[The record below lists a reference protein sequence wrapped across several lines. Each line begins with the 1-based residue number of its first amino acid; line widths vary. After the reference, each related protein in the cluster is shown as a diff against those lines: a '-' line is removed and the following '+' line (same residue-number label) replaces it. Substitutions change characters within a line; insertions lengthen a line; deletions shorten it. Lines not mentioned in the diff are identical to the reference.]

1 MRELAEKWSAVP
13 DWETASIEVR
23 DTKIVTLTGL
33 SQLLVSG
40 DLGAWARASGIAGDS
55 SGASSVVMGDR
66 YAVRIGRDRLLAVS
80 AKPFEISAGWHEHG
94 FAVSVIDA
102 GLHVLEIGGPQA
114 PEILARATTLDPN
127 GSSASAAILFAGV
140 NAFVYRHGNA
150 ERLRVH
156 ADRGLAPYLWQ
167 WFEQVC
173 S

>member
-1 MRELAEKWSAVP
+1 MRDLAEKWSAVP
-13 DWETASIEVR
+13 DWETASIEFL

-40 DLGAWARASGIAGDS
+40 DLCAWARASGITDITA
-55 SGASSVVMGDR
+55 GASSIASGER
-66 YAVRIGRDRLLAVS
+66 YAIRIGRDRVLAVS
-80 AKPFEISAGWHEHG
+80 AKPFGIAAGWHEQG
-94 FAVSVIDA
+94 FAVSFIDA
-102 GLHVLEIGGPQA
+102 GLHVFEIDGPQA

-127 GSSASAAILFAGV
+127 GSSASAAMLFAGV
-140 NAFVYRHGNA
+140 NAVVYRHGNA
-150 ERLRVH
+150 ERVRVH